1 MIKELRSEFENIKSS
16 YKDFVFFKGDKQIL
30 ISAPHA
36 VYQLR
41 NGNLKFPEPETALV
55 ALLLNRMGYPCI
67 IKTTNENDDANYDE
81 SSNYKDKIQDICNSQ
96 DIKFILDLHQINKY
110 HIEEFCIGTGKNVFN
125 NLLNYSYLKG
135 KILDNFYLS
144 GFIAK
149 LDEPFGA
156 SSKKTIS
163 GYFARR
169 GIPSLQLEM
178 NTKLLY
184 QVTDDEFMKAFNS
197 VYKMINLIENE
208 F

>member
-1 MIKELRSEFENIKSS
+1 MIKELRNEFENIKASH
-16 YKDFVFFKGDKQIL
+16 KDFVFFQGEKQIL

-41 NGNLKFPEPETALV
+41 DGNLKFPEPETALI
-55 ALLLNRMGYPCI
+55 ALILNQMGYPCI

-81 SSNYKDKIQDICNSQ
+81 TSNYKDKIQNICDCN

-110 HIEEFCIGTGKNVFN
+110 HIAEFCIGTGKNVFN
-125 NLLNYSYLKG
+125 NLLNYSYLKS
-135 KILDNFYLS
+135 KILDHFYIN

-149 LDEPFGA
+149 LDDPFSA
-156 SSKKTIS
+156 SSKNTIS

-169 GIPSLQLEM
+169 RIPSLQLEI

-184 QVTDDEFMKAFNS
+184 QVTDDKFMKAFNS
-197 VYKMINLIENE
+197 ICGMICIIENE

>member
-1 MIKELRSEFENIKSS
+1 MIKELKSEFEDIKTSH
-16 YKDFVFFKGDKQIL
+16 KDFVFFQGDKQIL

-41 NGNLKFPEPETALV
+41 NGNLKLPEPETALI
-55 ALLLNRMGYPCI
+55 ALLLNKMGYPCI

-96 DIKFILDLHQINKY
+96 DIKFILDLHQINKF

-135 KILDNFYLS
+135 KILDHFYLN

-149 LDEPFGA
+149 LDEPFSA
-156 SSKKTIS
+156 SSNNTIS

-169 GIPSLQLEM
+169 NIPSLQLEM

-184 QVTDDEFMKAFNS
+184 QVTDDKFMKAFDS
-197 VYKMINLIENE
+197 VCGIIHIIENE